1 MYVPASSASPHVTGL
16 PTGRFAPY
24 AKTPPAIAKVRMR
37 DTTSATTDPPHL
49 LTAPRVG
56 RS

>member
-1 MYVPASSASPHVTGL
+1 MKVPASSASPHVTGL

-24 AKTPPAIAKVRMR
+24 AKTAPAKAKVRIR
-37 DTTSATTDPPHL
+37 DTISATTDPPHL
-49 LTAPRVG
+49 LAAPRVG